1 MANKSTWK
9 HAQMQ
14 AANITQIKDKRA
26 KERQIVLL
34 CETLK
39 KAMRRGFAA

>member
-14 AANITQIKDKRA
+14 AANVPQIKNKQA
-26 KERQIVLL
+26 KSRQIVLL

-39 KAMRRGFAA
+39 KALKGGK

>member
-1 MANKSTWK
+1 MANKFIWK
-9 HAQMQ
+9 HAHIQ
-14 AANITQIKDKRA
+14 AAHIPQIKNKQA

-39 KAMRRGFAA
+39 KALKGGA

>member
-14 AANITQIKDKRA
+14 AANVPQIKNKQA
-26 KERQIVLL
+26 KSRQIVPL
-34 CETLK
+34 CETLTSALK
-39 KAMRRGFAA
+39 GDK

>member
-1 MANKSTWK
+1 MADKSTWK
-9 HAQMQ
+9 HAHIQ
-14 AANITQIKDKRA
+14 AAHIPQIKNKQA

-39 KAMRRGFAA
+39 KALKGGA

>member
-1 MANKSTWK
+1 MSNKSTWK
-9 HAQMQ
+9 NAHMQ
-14 AANITQIKDKRA
+14 AAHIPQIKDKRA

-39 KAMRRGFAA
+39 RALKGGIS

>member
-14 AANITQIKDKRA
+14 AAHIQQIKDKRA

-39 KAMRRGFAA
+39 KALKGGA